1 MSSNTIKLKFISTVS
16 KLKSCRL
23 DKILVQKFFP
33 ISRSC
38 IKKWIL
44 SGCISVNDVIVTVP
58 KKKIFFND
66 LIIVCVNNEFN
77 LTKIKKEN
85 IPLDIIFEDSE
96 ILIINKPSNFVVHL
110 GYGNI
115 SGTLLN
121 ALIFHYKSNSSLPR
135 AGIVHR
141 LDKNTSG
148 LLVVAKTILAYNYLI
163 GLFKNRKI
171 IKEYDAI
178 VVGRIGRNGSIN
190 YPIKRNI
197 YRRTIMTIGS
207 GGKKA
212 ITHYKVITRFKNYTY
227 VRVQIKTGRMHQIR
241 VHFSSIAHPIFGDST
256 YSKGIRYNS
265 LGYSKKT
272 CIFLCRF
279 SRPSLHSRMLS
290 FVHPV
295 TDELK
300 TWITSPPLDMVHLL
314 TLLYCE
320 DMV

>member
-1 MSSNTIKLKFISTVS
+1 M
-16 KLKSCRL
+16 
-23 DKILVQKFFP
+23 
-33 ISRSC
+33 
-38 IKKWIL
+38 
-44 SGCISVNDVIVTVP
+44 
-58 KKKIFFND
+58 
-66 LIIVCVNNEFN
+66 CVNNEFK
-77 LTKIKKEN
+77 LIKIQKEN

-110 GYGNI
+110 GYGNM

-121 ALIFHYKSNSSLPR
+121 ALIFHYESNSDLPR

-148 LLVVAKTILAYNYLI
+148 LLVVAKTIFTYNYLV

-178 VVGRIGRNGSIN
+178 VIGSIKQNGSIN

-197 YRRTIMTIGS
+197 HRRTIMTIGS

-212 ITHYKVITRFKNYTY
+212 ITHYKVITRFRNYTY

-241 VHFSSIAHPIFGDST
+241 VHFSSISHPIFGDSI
-256 YSKGIRYNS
+256 YSRGVRYNL

-272 CIFLCRF
+272 RRFLYRF

-290 FVHPV
+290 FVHPI
-295 TDELK
+295 TNKLK
-300 TWITSPPLDMVHLL
+300 NWTTSPPVDMVHLL
-314 TLLYCE
+314 TLLYYE